1 MKCQEN
7 WWVCLKDR
15 GRVTDHIIS
24 YAILWGKVNSL
35 EKASSCLQIWLR
47 IQLVV
52 LLVTRIGFCKY
63 TDKSSKM
70 HKGNEKDLLV
80 VNSYNSVMLVLLLT
94 SSFGWYPSVPKRV
107 KGESLLLHYL
117 NETETDDEEIAI
129 MVITYAFLLSEP
141 KMMSFSLL
149 ADWTLPILAGFLYV
163 QSFVV
168 FYCVAVPEEV
178 GTCCHLQLW
187 MVHPMSKSFH
197 GRNLLLV
204 LIDTIDCWAYLIFL
218 VTLVEE
224 LIFLLMLGSFHTP
237 GPAMHYDVGAGR
249 LWSSLN
255 ASITPLPHL
264 LGVNMKKMLID

>member
-70 HKGNEKDLLV
+70 HK
-80 VNSYNSVMLVLLLT
+80 
-94 SSFGWYPSVPKRV
+94 
-107 KGESLLLHYL
+107 
-117 NETETDDEEIAI
+117 
-129 MVITYAFLLSEP
+129 
-141 KMMSFSLL
+141 
-149 ADWTLPILAGFLYV
+149 GFLYV